1 MMSATTSP
9 AVQRE
14 VMTARYRPSVGFLV
28 ASIVFLFW
36 LVSAIAGPWFVPHD
50 PFVVAPQL
58 MLEPPGAEYFFGTDE
73 LGRDVF
79 SRVIVGSRDILTVS
93 FFAAL
98 LGTALGTLLG
108 LCMGYVRGVVDEVL
122 SRIGE
127 TVISLPG
134 VIMALLLIAALGR
147 SNTALIGVIA
157 FEFLWVVARTVRGA
171 VLEESGQDYVLAA
184 RARGDGALFVM
195 LRELFPNVFPIVIVE
210 FTVRMTFAVF
220 AVANLS
226 FLGFGV
232 QPPAPDWGLQV
243 AESYGLLISGEWW
256 VALFPTLAI
265 ASLVISIYVIANEA
279 NRWLSGASLSS

>member
-1 MMSATTSP
+1 MSTGTSL
-9 AVQRE
+9 AMQRRE
-14 VMTARYRPSVGFLV
+14 TAITYRPSIGLL
-28 ASIVFLFW
+28 AAALVFLFW

-50 PFVVAPQL
+50 PFAVAPQL
-58 MLEPPGAEYFFGTDE
+58 MLEPPGAEFFFGTDE

-108 LCMGYVRGVVDEVL
+108 LCMGYFRGVVDEVL

-127 TVISLPG
+127 AVISLPG

-157 FEFLWVVARTVRGA
+157 FEFLWVVARTIRGA
-171 VLEESGQDYVLAA
+171 VLQESGKDYVLAA
-184 RARGDGALFVM
+184 RVRGDGPLFVM
-195 LRELFPNVFPIVIVE
+195 LRELFPNIFPSVIVE

-256 VALFPTLAI
+256 VTLFPTLAI

-279 NRWLSGASLSS
+279 NRWLSGTSLSS